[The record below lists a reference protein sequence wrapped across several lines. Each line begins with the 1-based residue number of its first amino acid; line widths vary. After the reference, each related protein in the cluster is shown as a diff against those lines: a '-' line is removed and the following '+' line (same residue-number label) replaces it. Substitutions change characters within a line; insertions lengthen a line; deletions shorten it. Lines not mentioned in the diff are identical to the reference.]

1 MKAWSRGFFF
11 LMAMIAASA
20 AVRGADAVTALLDP
34 YFRIQTALVE
44 DRTDTI
50 KADAALVAKEA
61 AALGDAGKPI
71 EQAATLLTRARDLAQ
86 SREAFGTLSDAVI
99 TYADQT
105 KAKPGADVTAMYC
118 PMVKKSWLQKGEQ
131 VKNPYFGKS
140 MPGCG
145 EKKKLG

>member
-1 MKAWSRGFFF
+1 VKAWSRGFLF

-34 YFRIQTALVE
+34 YFRIQTALVQ

-61 AALGDAGKPI
+61 AALGEAGKPI
-71 EQAATLLTRARDLAQ
+71 EQAATLLARARDLAQ

-99 TYADQT
+99 TYAEQT

-118 PMVKKSWLQKGEQ
+118 PMVKKSWLQKGQQ

-145 EKKKLG
+145 ERKKLS